1 MYNNFHIFID
11 VDVFSCKKASQT
23 KIINFF
29 MRAFIYHQK
38 AHYTLSQLLTE
49 INTTKK
55 YKIYERL
62 NLNLVHTIQVTSIFL
77 LH

>member
-11 VDVFSCKKASQT
+11 VDVFSCNKASQT
-23 KIINFF
+23 KIINYF

-49 INTTKK
+49 IK
-55 YKIYERL
+55 YDQK
-62 NLNLVHTIQVTSIFL
+62 V
-77 LH
+77 

>member
-23 KIINFF
+23 KIINYF

-49 INTTKK
+49 IK
-55 YKIYERL
+55 YDQK
-62 NLNLVHTIQVTSIFL
+62 V
-77 LH
+77 